1 MHVSELACTT
11 QEPWTWHTWIT
22 PVPFL
27 QNICI
32 KCRICMGWISYHDIF
47 SQIYWNFLRT
57 NSHTLPALRKQ
68 RASRRPIA
76 SSVIY
81 DDARNV
87 AFLITVV
94 LTVWAPVYQVYLLF
108 LGVCFRT
115 AVHIYTKKVTTIPVC
130 SSDLNNSVSLNVLS
144 CHFFFHWEQCS
155 LFQELPDHIYTVT
168 QSHLEAVQYNQSE
181 PLSSSTGV
189 VGVKGLAHG
198 HLGGGTEG
206 GESAAFHFILLV
218 QGLNWRIYGH
228 KLAPPTFRP
237 PLPMI
242 VISVVIKQACLCHR
256 CTLYLNIKN
265 T

>member
-1 MHVSELACTT
+1 MHNTRTLDLTHLNYTCAF
-11 QEPWTWHTWIT
+11 PA
-22 PVPFL
+22 
-27 QNICI
+27 
-32 KCRICMGWISYHDIF
+32 CRICMGWISYHDIF

-144 CHFFFHWEQCS
+144 CHFFFIESNALFFRNS
-155 LFQELPDHIYTVT
+155 LITFTQLHSHIWK
-168 QSHLEAVQYNQSE
+168 
-181 PLSSSTGV
+181 LSSTTS
-189 VGVKGLAHG
+189 LSH
-198 HLGGGTEG
+198 
-206 GESAAFHFILLV
+206 
-218 QGLNWRIYGH
+218 
-228 KLAPPTFRP
+228 
-237 PLPMI
+237 
-242 VISVVIKQACLCHR
+242 
-256 CTLYLNIKN
+256 
-265 T
+265 